1 MKVKWICLNFDVD
14 YALNSN
20 VQWLDIFKIY
30 SNHNV
35 DFIDSIF
42 KHHLKTFLTF

>member
-1 MKVKWICLNFDVD
+1 MKWICLNFDVN
-14 YALNSN
+14 YALDNN
-20 VQWLDIFKIY
+20 VQWLDIFKISY
-30 SNHNV
+30 SDHNV